1 MARIAANVAAFVLIA
16 TSIGLN
22 MWRYP
27 AVWEMIGGAPYLSQ
41 ADQSEQPVL
50 TVQHEPVETISAP
63 MMAIA
68 AEPPTDEPSEA
79 FASADDSRP
88 YAEPQSPAEEIKPA
102 EVALSPAYASAVE
115 PPDADCESTPADQLV
130 PVVCQAER
138 QDSLEPPGFER
149 QVLRLPPADQ
159 YAPSA
164 AEGFGE
170 PAAEGVVGPYPST
183 GIE

>member
-1 MARIAANVAAFVLIA
+1 MPRIVANVAVFVLIA

-27 AVWEMIGGAPYLSQ
+27 AVWEMVGGSPYLSQ
-41 ADQSEQPVL
+41 AGQSGQPVV
-50 TVQHEPVETISAP
+50 TAQHEPLEVIAAP

-68 AEPPTDEPSEA
+68 AEPPTDEPTDA
-79 FASADDSRP
+79 FTPADDWQP
-88 YAEPQSPAEEIKPA
+88 YAEPQSPAEAAP
-102 EVALSPAYASAVE
+102 SPAYASSSVE
-115 PPDADCESTPADQLV
+115 PSDAGCEANAADQLV
-130 PVVCQAER
+130 PVVHPAER

-159 YAPSA
+159 YAPPP
-164 AEGFGE
+164 AEGFGA
-170 PAAEGVVGPYPST
+170 PPDEGLVGPYPST